1 MAYRSGGYYGFAPYV
16 PVWQRKARGQLAVG
30 KLVRKRGRPA
40 APVVIHGRALA
51 KTFWGKAWCDN
62 LERYSDY
69 ANRLPRGRTYARNG
83 SVLDLHIVPG
93 RVEALVAGSE
103 LYTVGVDITRLVG
116 ARWKRVIAACAG
128 RIDSLIGLLRGELSD
143 DVLGVLTEMNTGLF
157 PAPREITMRC
167 SCPDVAGMCKHVAA
181 TLYGVG
187 ARLDERPEL
196 FFVLRQVDQAD
207 LLTGARAA
215 DVMATVGAKAVGSG
229 KKRLAPDA
237 VAGVFGIEI
246 DEREPVSRGAEKTS
260 PRKPY
265 GRRNVKERAA
275 PPAGKSATRKRRKVA
290 RTRHA

>member
-1 MAYRSGGYYGFAPYV
+1 M
-16 PVWQRKARGQLAVG
+16 G
-30 KLVRKRGRPA
+30 KLAKKRGRPA

-51 KTFWGKAWCDN
+51 KTFWGTAWCDN

-69 ANRLPRGRTYARNG
+69 ENRLPRGRTYVRNG

-103 LYTVGVDITRLVG
+103 LYTVNVDIMRLVA
-116 ARWKRVIAACAG
+116 ARWKRVMAACAG

-143 DVLGVLTEMNTGLF
+143 DVLSVLTDTNTGLF

-167 SCPDVAGMCKHVAA
+167 SCPDAAAMCKHIAA

-196 FFVLRQVDQAD
+196 FFVLRQVDQGD
-207 LLTGARAA
+207 LLAGVESAE
-215 DVMATVGAKAVGSG
+215 VMATAGAKAGGTG

-237 VAGVFGIEI
+237 VAAVFGFEL
-246 DEREPVSRGAEKTS
+246 DEWEPVSRETKRRSA
-260 PRKPY
+260 RKPRGWQSARQNADPSA
-265 GRRNVKERAA
+265 GRPV
-275 PPAGKSATRKRRKVA
+275 PRKRRKSA
-290 RTRHA
+290 KRRGADSDDSRQLGHRPAGRA

>member
-1 MAYRSGGYYGFAPYV
+1 MAHSSGGYYGFPPYV
-16 PVWQRKARGQLAVG
+16 PIWQRKARGRLEVIRLA
-30 KLVRKRGRPA
+30 KKRGRPA

-69 ANRLPRGRTYARNG
+69 ENRLPRGRTYARNG
-83 SVLDLHIVPG
+83 SVLDLHVVPG

-103 LYTVGVDITRLVG
+103 LYTVKIEIAQLVA
-116 ARWKRVIAACAG
+116 ARWKRVIARCAG
-128 RIDSLIGLLRGELSD
+128 RIDSLIGLLRGELSG
-143 DVLGVLTEMNTGLF
+143 DVLRVLTETSTGLF

-167 SCPDVAGMCKHVAA
+167 SCPDAAGMCKHIAA

-207 LLTGARAA
+207 LLVGARAA
-215 DVMATVGAKAVGSG
+215 DVMAIAGAKGAGTG

-237 VAGVFGIEI
+237 VAAVFGIEI
-246 DEREPVSRGAEKTS
+246 EEGEPATTGAEKTS
-260 PRKPY
+260 ARKPR
-265 GRRNVKERAA
+265 GRRNAKELAATRAA
-275 PPAGKSATRKRRKVA
+275 KPAARKRRKPA

>member
-16 PVWQRKARGQLAVG
+16 PVWQRKARGQLEVG
-30 KLVRKRGRPA
+30 KLAKKRGRPA
-40 APVVIHGRALA
+40 APVVINGRALA

-69 ANRLPRGRTYARNG
+69 ENRLPRGRTYARNG

-103 LYTVGVDITRLVG
+103 LYTVNVDITRLVA

-143 DVLGVLTEMNTGLF
+143 DVLAVLTETSTGLF

-167 SCPDVAGMCKHVAA
+167 SCPDAAGMCKHIAA

-207 LLTGARAA
+207 LLAGARVA
-215 DVMATVGAKAVGSG
+215 DVMATAGAKGAGTG
-229 KKRLAPDA
+229 KKRLARGA
-237 VAGVFGIEI
+237 VAAVFGIEI
-246 DEREPVSRGAEKTS
+246 DEGEPATMGAEKT
-260 PRKPY
+260 PARKPR
-265 GRRNVKERAA
+265 GRRNAKE
-275 PPAGKSATRKRRKVA
+275 PSAIARKRRKPA
-290 RTRHA
+290 RTRRT